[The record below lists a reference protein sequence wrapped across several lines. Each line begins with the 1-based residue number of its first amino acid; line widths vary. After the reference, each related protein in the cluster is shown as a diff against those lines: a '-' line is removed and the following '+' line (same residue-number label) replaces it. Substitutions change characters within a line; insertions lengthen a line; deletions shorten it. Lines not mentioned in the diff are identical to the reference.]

1 MVTRRAANLKDI
13 LYRRRAL
20 TSGLSS
26 TITEPCTKPEENRKG
41 RRCQTCNLISQKSS
55 VTNNQ
60 ITVSCRGGNCK
71 TKNIVYAATCTL
83 CNKNNVYIGKT
94 ITSLS
99 QRVNG
104 HRGQFYKLIGD
115 NIDVNIDNFDDDNVL
130 GAHIIRKHKKTE
142 KSDFDSIFIFDILW
156 IDFCLYL
163 TNYSI
168 KLIYMPIIRTGSMRR
183 LKLCALFAYI
193 SNYSIKLIYISTYIS
208 RVINENVRKMAKTKT
223 VNFKFMR
230 QMIYHLVG
238 HEILN
243 ITVYFIFHF
252 NAYFSRKWRKRS
264 KNLEKWKL
272 KNTNLRGK

>member
-1 MVTRRAANLKDI
+1 MTYGAGYNETRNKLHELNETLSNSRTWNEEPQSNIPFFHMVTRRAANLKDI

-115 NIDVNIDNFDDDNVL
+115 DIDVNIDNFDDDNVL

-156 IDFCLYL
+156 IDQPENLRKYEQSFI
-163 TNYSI
+163 N
-168 KLIYMPIIRTGSMRR
+168 R
-183 LKLCALFAYI
+183 LKTLYPFGLNNI
-193 SNYSIKLIYISTYIS
+193 NSIT
-208 RVINENVRKMAKTKT
+208 
-223 VNFKFMR
+223 
-230 QMIYHLVG
+230 
-238 HEILN
+238 
-243 ITVYFIFHF
+243 
-252 NAYFSRKWRKRS
+252 
-264 KNLEKWKL
+264 
-272 KNTNLRGK
+272 GKQ